1 MIPARFEFYATVLV
15 TCTML
20 LNYTVGQARSR
31 DASCS
36 QTFSGK
42 ESGQLL
48 SPGYPQ
54 EYKTSEFCN
63 YAIQLPSNRQVNL
76 TFTEVALEKWNASL
90 VDFIVL
96 FDGVDCMSK
105 RIAAVVNIS
114 TPTYISSGN
123 SMVALFTSDVTGQ
136 FGPFAANFT
145 AVSGVDPTKPVPP
158 FPENKI
164 LIQCGK
170 EIKGD
175 SGSLSYQ
182 GKEGRNYL
190 CIWRISVQSGKTIA
204 FNLTKLS
211 ISYPGNWLRLLD
223 GSDCG
228 APVVHFVYGDSGNRL
243 VSLTSTSNTMMV
255 IYAAL
260 SGNTTDLFEATYHSV
275 PAPPG
280 TASKAGSGMLSM
292 VATNLL
298 LITAARSY
306 AFS

>member
-1 MIPARFEFYATVLV
+1 
-15 TCTML
+15 ML
-20 LNYTVGQARSR
+20 LNYTDGQVRSR

-36 QTFSGK
+36 QTFIGN

-54 EYKTSEFCN
+54 EYKSSEFCN

-76 TFTEVALEKWNASL
+76 TFTEVALEIWNTSL

-96 FDGVDCMSK
+96 FDGVDCMSN

-123 SMVALFTSDVTGQ
+123 SMVALFTSDINAQ
-136 FGPFAANFT
+136 YGPFAAEYTT
-145 AVSGVDPTKPVPP
+145 APTKPVPP

-164 LIQCGK
+164 LIQCGE
-170 EIKGD
+170 EIKGN
-175 SGSLSYQ
+175 SGNLSYQ
-182 GKEGRNYL
+182 GEDGRNYL
-190 CIWRISVQSGKTIA
+190 CIWKISVDSGKTIA
-204 FNLTKLS
+204 FNLTDLY

-243 VSLTSTSNTMMV
+243 ISLNSTSNTMMV

-260 SGNTTDLFEATYHSV
+260 SGDTEDLFEATYY
-275 PAPPG
+275 
-280 TASKAGSGMLSM
+280 SGK
-292 VATNLL
+292 
-298 LITAARSY
+298 
-306 AFS
+306 F